1 MKFEQAFYTR
11 EMITGLGVYASS
23 SKDYEFQNKCS
34 RVGSAF
40 ETEPGQDTAEFVY
53 YSDDFNRYVGVGVS
67 LIPMKIMK
75 DEINW
80 FISGFRSRH
89 RMILL
94 SII

>member
-67 LIPMKIMK
+67 PYSYENHEGRNKLVQIGRASCR
-75 DEINW
+75 E
-80 FISGFRSRH
+80 RV
-89 RMILL
+89 
-94 SII
+94 